1 VYNHIKRLWL
11 PYTIVDIGWWYQI
24 AFPRLPSG
32 RVDYVAMGVADGILG
47 GGIIPSAITDVR
59 DIGRYLAKII
69 VDERTLN
76 KMVFAYN
83 TVMTQNQIY
92 DLMEEISH
100 EKLER
105 NYVSRLNSI
114 FDLVTSF
121 TDPLYQVAD
130 DAIYALV
137 SECRLSAVSS
147 SADPTGSYPLMLAEH
162 KLSWGIRGDNNPE
175 YAKYLGYLTSKELY
189 PDFEPTPFSDYL
201 RSVVGGKGE
210 GRTWGLKE

>member
-1 VYNHIKRLWL
+1 MYNHIKKLWL

-32 RVDYVAMGVADGILG
+32 KADYVAMGIADEILG
-47 GGIIPSAITDVR
+47 GGNVPSAITDLR

-69 VDERTLN
+69 VDERTRN

-105 NYVSRLNSI
+105 NYVSRVER
-114 FDLVTSF
+114 DRLV
-121 TDPLYQVAD
+121 
-130 DAIYALV
+130 
-137 SECRLSAVSS
+137 C
-147 SADPTGSYPLMLAEH
+147 
-162 KLSWGIRGDNNPE
+162 
-175 YAKYLGYLTSKELY
+175 
-189 PDFEPTPFSDYL
+189 
-201 RSVVGGKGE
+201 
-210 GRTWGLKE
+210 